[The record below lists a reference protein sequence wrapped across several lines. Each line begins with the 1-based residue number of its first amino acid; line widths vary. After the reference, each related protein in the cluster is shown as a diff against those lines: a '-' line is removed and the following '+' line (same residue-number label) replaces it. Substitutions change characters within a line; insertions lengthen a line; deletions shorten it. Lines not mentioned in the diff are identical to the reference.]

1 MARERGNNEDDEAYE
16 QQWLAQIEINKRK
29 LAALQL
35 PSMSSVEQQG
45 QKKKRSKV
53 CANIV
58 LLQVSCF
65 IKTIHTIMFLCCR

>member
-1 MARERGNNEDDEAYE
+1 MARERGNNEDGEAYE
-16 QQWLAQIEINKRK
+16 QQLLAQIEINKRK

-65 IKTIHTIMFLCCR
+65 IETIHTMFLCCR